1 MNKTYN
7 HDNLIL
13 IGMPGSGKSTIGVLL
28 AKALNRE
35 FIDSDLVI
43 QKDTGELL
51 SDTIQRVGIDGF
63 KEIEDR
69 INSLLDVHNSIIATG
84 GSAVFGPNA
93 MKHFQEIG
101 TILYLDVPYVALERR
116 LGDLDER
123 GVVHRPGETLLDI
136 YAERTKLYEKYAD
149 ITVTQPYTGFDVA
162 MILADTIS
170 RLRTVGF

>member
-1 MNKTYN
+1 
-7 HDNLIL
+7 
-13 IGMPGSGKSTIGVLL
+13 
-28 AKALNRE
+28 
-35 FIDSDLVI
+35 
-43 QKDTGELL
+43 
-51 SDTIQRVGIDGF
+51 
-63 KEIEDR
+63 
-69 INSLLDVHNSIIATG
+69 
-84 GSAVFGPNA
+84 

-170 RLRTVGF
+170 SLRTVGF